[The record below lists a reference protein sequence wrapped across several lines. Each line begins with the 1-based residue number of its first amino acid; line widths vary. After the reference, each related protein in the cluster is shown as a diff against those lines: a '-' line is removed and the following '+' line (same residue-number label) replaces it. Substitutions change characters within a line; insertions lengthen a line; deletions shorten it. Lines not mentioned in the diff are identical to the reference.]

1 MLCLQRLLFVPAT
14 RSSRSRRGPNARSR
28 RREPR
33 RAAWRGYGSA
43 RKTGSE
49 WKPQGRRV
57 SRTSLDE
64 FAARW
69 LSPSEDRPADFQIR
83 TLPAAHASG
92 LSLLRRLYCWIWRH
106 ALSMSM
112 THSLRAWL
120 AQPLTQKRLWYAF
133 ISNAVF
139 LLLISAAAAQ
149 TTSSISGTVRDTS
162 DALVPG
168 ADGR

>member
-1 MLCLQRLLFVPAT
+1 
-14 RSSRSRRGPNARSR
+14 
-28 RREPR
+28 
-33 RAAWRGYGSA
+33 
-43 RKTGSE
+43 
-49 WKPQGRRV
+49 
-57 SRTSLDE
+57 
-64 FAARW
+64 
-69 LSPSEDRPADFQIR
+69 
-83 TLPAAHASG
+83 
-92 LSLLRRLYCWIWRH
+92 
-106 ALSMSM
+106 MSM